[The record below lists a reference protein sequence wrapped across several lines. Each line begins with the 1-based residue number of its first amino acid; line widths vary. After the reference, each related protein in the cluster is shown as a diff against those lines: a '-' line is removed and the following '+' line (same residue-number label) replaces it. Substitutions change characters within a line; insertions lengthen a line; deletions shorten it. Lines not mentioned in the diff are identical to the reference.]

1 MPVIPWPLN
10 NCPDATVTTSP
21 LESPAPEPA
30 PRLVIGVCTRR
41 RPGMLGRLL
50 SSLLRMQ
57 LPDAAEISVH
67 VVEND
72 TQPANRALVAGFDA
86 SASFPVSYQ
95 LETRVGIPQARN
107 CLLRHARAL
116 DATALVFVDDDEEVE
131 ADWLLSLWRYAN
143 ATEWRAV
150 LQGRVVSQVSP
161 ASQGYLQPYFQRKIR
176 HTGERLSTCA
186 SNNTL
191 LPIAL
196 LEDEQRVFD
205 ESRPWDGG
213 EDTIF
218 FTQLAARGVTILYC
232 HEAAVVETIPP
243 ERANLRYLSRRK
255 FRVGL
260 LMGSGSV
267 ERKPRTAARAA
278 FYALKGLVSLLQAV
292 ACFLVLQRDAM
303 IRAWLR
309 GCRSLGCALG
319 YFQLRRQPY
328 VEVEGF

>member
-1 MPVIPWPLN
+1 
-10 NCPDATVTTSP
+10 
-21 LESPAPEPA
+21 
-30 PRLVIGVCTRR
+30 
-41 RPGMLGRLL
+41 MLGRLL

-57 LPDAAEISVH
+57 VPPGVPFSVH

-72 TQPANRALVAGFDA
+72 HQPANRALVAGFDA
-86 SASFPVSYQ
+86 SAPFPVSYQ

-107 CLLRHARAL
+107 CLLRHARAVA
-116 DATALVFVDDDEEVE
+116 ATALVFVDDDEEVE
-131 ADWLLSLWRYAN
+131 PDWLLSLCQYAE
-143 ATEWRAV
+143 ATGWAAV

-161 ASQGYLQPYFQRKIR
+161 ACQGYLQPYFQRKIR

-191 LPIAL
+191 LPLAL
-196 LEDEQRVFD
+196 LEHDALVFD

-218 FTQLAARGVTILYC
+218 FSRLAGSGAQILYC

-267 ERKPRTAARAA
+267 EDKPRTVLRAA
-278 FYALKGLVSLLQAV
+278 FYAFRGLVSMLEAG
-292 ACFLVLQRDAM
+292 ACSLILQRDAM

-319 YFQLRRQPY
+319 YFGVRRQAY
-328 VEVEGF
+328 QQVEGF